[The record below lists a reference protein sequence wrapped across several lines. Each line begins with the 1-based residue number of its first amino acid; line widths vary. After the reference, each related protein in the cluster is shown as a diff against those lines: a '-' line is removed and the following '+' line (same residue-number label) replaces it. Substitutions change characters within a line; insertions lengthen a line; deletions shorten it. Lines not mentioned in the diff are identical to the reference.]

1 MELQRHALE
10 KKELQEKVTK
20 LELELQHQK
29 ERFDDMKYDLRDVK
43 REKEGGGKPIIVST
57 CVLLLFCELDY
68 VQVNVVKIVR
78 YLLKVIKC

>member
-57 CVLLLFCELDY
+57 CVLL
-68 VQVNVVKIVR
+68 
-78 YLLKVIKC
+78 